1 MPNVKQPVSPVVG
14 VCAHGHGAVRL
25 YRADCHH
32 HPPQPR
38 YAPFPVRVA
47 LCAVDD
53 DFYHRPGHPDCLL
66 RLYGFL
72 RRVHAG
78 QLPQLLGFELR
89 IEQNHPGRHG
99 RSRTGIHFPRHGQ
112 RGYAGLLAVDGVP
125 VHGYLPAAGLSGGA
139 DYGRPRNQAR
149 PDPRRAVHHP
159 HVDELPPAHHCV
171 DEPVGGQRAD

>member
-1 MPNVKQPVSPVVG
+1 MLSNLSLPWW
-14 VCAHGHGAVRL
+14 A
-25 YRADCHH
+25 
-32 HPPQPR
+32 
-38 YAPFPVRVA
+38 YALMGTGLCVFIALIAITVHRNRGMHRSLVRVA

-53 DFYHRPGHPDCLL
+53 DFYHRSGHSDCLL

-78 QLPQLLGFELR
+78 QLPQLLGLKLR

-139 DYGRPRNQAR
+139 DYGRPRNQTR

-159 HVDELPPAHHCV
+159 HVDELPPAHHCL
-171 DEPVGGQRAD
+171 DEPAGR